1 MISGLKASI
10 HNPNVS
16 EEAKDRARHRLAD
29 LGDTKDLGHVISG
42 LKASIH
48 NPNVSE
54 EAKDRAR
61 HRLADLANTSDASKE
76 DRPVVEEFKLV
87 EEVELVEQD
96 VAEDEGGEKSVHQ
109 LGGFKAT
116 MHSGSSCYSV

>member
-1 MISGLKASI
+1 MSSSHTKDPGRVISGLKASI

-29 LGDTKDLGHVISG
+29 LGDT
-42 LKASIH
+42 
-48 NPNVSE
+48 
-54 EAKDRAR
+54 
-61 HRLADLANTSDASKE
+61 SDASKE

-87 EEVELVEQD
+87 EEVEQN
-96 VAEDEGGEKSVHQ
+96 VAEGEGGEKNVHQ

-116 MHSGSSCYSV
+116 MHNPRTSKAAKDHAKQVLEQNDAL